1 MPTFSAPDGTTSRW
15 RNSIWA
21 CLWQDLWTGVG
32 WWWADLFFQ
41 SLQQHSFA
49 MTKTAC
55 VERSTICHLDQL
67 SYSYR
72 CWERWGW
79 PWMPEW
85 AVFPTNTQGLS
96 LSVIVGDCRGGR
108 EVEQGEKKKHWMDSP
123 ASWVTAHVESEFAM
137 INRGML
143 PFSLSVPVHRP
154 LRSQRL
160 CFELWVYSIFSC
172 PLSTVQNT
180 DLSGR

>member
-1 MPTFSAPDGTTSRW
+1 MLTRQSPDDATLGRAGQGRAGQGMPTFSAPDGTTSRW

-108 EVEQGEKKKHWMDSP
+108 EVEQGEKKNTEWIRLP
-123 ASWVTAHVESEFAM
+123 RESQLTWS
-137 INRGML
+137 R
-143 PFSLSVPVHRP
+143 SLR
-154 LRSQRL
+154 
-160 CFELWVYSIFSC
+160 W
-172 PLSTVQNT
+172 
-180 DLSGR
+180 